1 MTANL
6 NGILEKL
13 ALTINDSNDLEEL
26 VRPFLEILEEITGL
40 ESTYL
45 THIDEAQGLQHIL
58 YANNTKTQQL
68 DIPEGLSV
76 EWGDTL
82 CKRALDEQKSFT
94 DDVASCWGDSQ
105 AAMQLG
111 INTYLSE
118 PIRIGDGE
126 LFGTLCGA
134 SGSRISINIE
144 ARRLLTML
152 AKLIARQLE
161 RDRLLER
168 LQRENLVFSQQALTD
183 PLTGIPNRRASLQEL
198 TRALA
203 GVNRS
208 GTPLHLA
215 FIDLDGFKAINDQY
229 GHDAGDRFLI
239 QIAQRLSEGLRD
251 SDFVARYGGDE
262 FLVFGP
268 ACSADLEE
276 SRDAI
281 GTRLESLTIGT
292 YDLSGEA
299 FFYAGPSVG
308 VVTALADE
316 KDSTSLI
323 SRADAAMYAVK
334 QARRSGR

>member
-1 MTANL
+1 M
-6 NGILEKL
+6 
-13 ALTINDSNDLEEL
+13 
-26 VRPFLEILEEITGL
+26 P
-40 ESTYL
+40 
-45 THIDEAQGLQHIL
+45 
-58 YANNTKTQQL
+58 
-68 DIPEGLSV
+68 
-76 EWGDTL
+76 
-82 CKRALDEQKSFT
+82 FT
-94 DDVASCWGDSQ
+94 DDVAGCWGDLQ
-105 AAMQLG
+105 AAKQLG

-118 PIRIGDGE
+118 PICIGDGE
-126 LFGTLCGA
+126 LFSTLCGA
-134 SGSRISINIE
+134 SASRLSINIE
-144 ARRLLTML
+144 ARRLLSML

-168 LQRENLVFSQQALTD
+168 LQQENLVFSQQALTD

-198 TRALA
+198 NRAIA
-203 GVNRS
+203 GVRRS

-215 FIDLDGFKAINDQY
+215 FIDLDGFKVINDQY

-276 SRDAI
+276 SREAI
-281 GTRLESLTIGT
+281 RTRLESVTIGI
-292 YDLSGEA
+292 YDLSGQD
-299 FFYAGPSVG
+299 FFYAGPSIG

-316 KDSTSLI
+316 KDSASLI
-323 SRADAAMYAVK
+323 SRADAAMYEVK